1 MSTLSNYHQKIV
13 RVPTVNQKG
22 VFCLYI
28 LNLSLNDQHQKQH
41 VMFESHTFFTKMV
54 DELVE
59 FSEYDPELSDG
70 IRWLDEQAQKKGL
83 SFYDMVYEVL
93 YKHDVNSKAK
103 EWLNSR
109 N

>member
-1 MSTLSNYHQKIV
+1 ML
-13 RVPTVNQKG
+13 G
-22 VFCLYI
+22 
-28 LNLSLNDQHQKQH
+28 
-41 VMFESHTFFTKMV
+41 SHTFFTRMV

-59 FSEYDPELSDG
+59 FSEHDPELSDG
-70 IRWLDEQAQKKGL
+70 LKWLDGEAQKKGL
-83 SFYDMVYEVL
+83 SFYDMVYQVL

>member
-1 MSTLSNYHQKIV
+1 
-13 RVPTVNQKG
+13 
-22 VFCLYI
+22 
-28 LNLSLNDQHQKQH
+28 
-41 VMFESHTFFTKMV
+41 MV

-59 FSEYDPELSDG
+59 FSEHDPELSDG
-70 IRWLDEQAQKKGL
+70 LKRLDGEAQKKGL
-83 SFYDMVYEVL
+83 SFYDMVYQVL

>member
-1 MSTLSNYHQKIV
+1 MINIEISVYMV
-13 RVPTVNQKG
+13 
-22 VFCLYI
+22 
-28 LNLSLNDQHQKQH
+28 
-41 VMFESHTFFTKMV
+41 ESQTFFTKMV

-59 FSEYDPELSDG
+59 LSEHDPELSDG
-70 IRWLDEQAQKKGL
+70 LKWLDGEAQKKGL
-83 SFYDMVYEVL
+83 SFYDMVYQVL

>member
-1 MSTLSNYHQKIV
+1 ML
-13 RVPTVNQKG
+13 
-22 VFCLYI
+22 
-28 LNLSLNDQHQKQH
+28 
-41 VMFESHTFFTKMV
+41 ESHTFFTNMV

-59 FSEYDPELSDG
+59 FSEHDPELSDG
-70 IRWLDEQAQKKGL
+70 IKWLDGQAQKKGL
-83 SFYDMVYEVL
+83 SFYDMVYQVL

>member
-1 MSTLSNYHQKIV
+1 MSIYLKFIPYDHRLKDVLVLESN
-13 RVPTVNQKG
+13 G
-22 VFCLYI
+22 
-28 LNLSLNDQHQKQH
+28 
-41 VMFESHTFFTKMV
+41 FFSKMV

-70 IRWLDEQAQKKGL
+70 IKWLDEQAQQKGIT
-83 SFYDMVYEVL
+83 FYEMVFEVL

-103 EWLNSR
+103 DWLSTR

>member
-1 MSTLSNYHQKIV
+1 
-13 RVPTVNQKG
+13 
-22 VFCLYI
+22 
-28 LNLSLNDQHQKQH
+28 
-41 VMFESHTFFTKMV
+41 MFESQTFFTKMV

-70 IRWLDEQAQKKGL
+70 IRWLDGEAQKKGL
-83 SFYDMVYEVL
+83 SFYDMVYQVL
-93 YKHDVNSKAK
+93 YRHDVNSKAK

>member
-1 MSTLSNYHQKIV
+1 
-13 RVPTVNQKG
+13 
-22 VFCLYI
+22 
-28 LNLSLNDQHQKQH
+28 
-41 VMFESHTFFTKMV
+41 MFESQTFFTKMV

-70 IRWLDEQAQKKGL
+70 LKWLDGEAQKKGV
-83 SFYDMVYEVL
+83 SFYDMVYQVL
-93 YKHDVNSKAK
+93 YRHDVNSKAK